1 MFRKRV
7 YHIINQLP
15 EGEKYNLTSQ
25 MRDAII
31 SVTNNIAEAHG
42 RWHYKESIQFCRIA
56 RG

>member
-1 MFRKRV
+1 
-7 YHIINQLP
+7 
-15 EGEKYNLTSQ
+15 

-42 RWHYKESIQFCRIA
+42 RWYYKESIQFCRIA